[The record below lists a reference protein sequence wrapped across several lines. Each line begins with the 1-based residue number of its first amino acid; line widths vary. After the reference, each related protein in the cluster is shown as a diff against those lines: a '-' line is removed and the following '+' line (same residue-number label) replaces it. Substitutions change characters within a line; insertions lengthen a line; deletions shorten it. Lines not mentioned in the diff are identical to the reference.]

1 MAKAR
6 PYKYMNRERGHAI
19 LVRATWPTTTEQHAR
34 RRLSRPTCATM
45 DFSGLL
51 GHPQL
56 SYQYGHLAPAA
67 WQSDIVMYSACIFR
81 LCTYFCF
88 FSLAVFVIL
97 FSLCLHNDGA
107 RAQSRSSASRYK
119 RAIVTNTCP
128 SRATWGE
135 VSFRVRGKTIRRQ
148 QPGDGRGHSGP
159 CHIAGHHRAA
169 NARAL
174 VSPSL
179 CAAIDVGGLQEH
191 PQLSYQE
198 GHRVPDA
205 ATLSWVL

>member
-88 FSLAVFVIL
+88 FRWLSSLFCLVCACTMTAHAPNRDRPHLATSGQSLRTHVRREQHGARFHSASEERPFEDSNRETGEVIL
-97 FSLCLHNDGA
+97 
-107 RAQSRSSASRYK
+107 
-119 RAIVTNTCP
+119 V
-128 SRATWGE
+128 RAT
-135 VSFRVRGKTIRRQ
+135 
-148 QPGDGRGHSGP
+148 
-159 CHIAGHHRAA
+159 
-169 NARAL
+169 
-174 VSPSL
+174 
-179 CAAIDVGGLQEH
+179 
-191 PQLSYQE
+191 
-198 GHRVPDA
+198 
-205 ATLSWVL
+205 